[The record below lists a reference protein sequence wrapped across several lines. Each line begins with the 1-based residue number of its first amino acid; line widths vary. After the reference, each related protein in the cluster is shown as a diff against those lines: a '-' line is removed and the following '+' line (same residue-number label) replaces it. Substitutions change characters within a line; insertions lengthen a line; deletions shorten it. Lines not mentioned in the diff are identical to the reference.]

1 MTKEVKRLQVA
12 IDGPA
17 GAGKSTIARAL
28 AGRLNMQ
35 FLDTGA
41 MYRAITLKIYRRKID
56 LEDSASI
63 KALLE
68 TTTITLNDEQSVF
81 LDGADVTNKIRQAYV
96 NALVS
101 PVSKLTA
108 VRRKLVQ
115 MQQQIA
121 KTVPRLV
128 MEGRDTTSIVLP
140 EADYKFYLDATLEER
155 ARRRYEE
162 ELAKGFAVKLDEVKN
177 QIASRDLID
186 SKRADSPLKLVDDA
200 ILIDTTKLGI
210 EAVVEK
216 LVGHIDEELR

>member
-81 LDGADVTNKIRQAYV
+81 LDGADVTKQIRQAHV

-108 VRRKLVQ
+108 VRRQLVEL
-115 MQQQIA
+115 QQQIA

-162 ELAKGFAVKLDEVKN
+162 ELAKGFTVKLDEVKN

-186 SKRADSPLKLVDDA
+186 SKRADSPLRLVDDA
-200 ILIDTTKLGI
+200 ILIDTTKLDI

-216 LVGHIDEELR
+216 IVEHIDEELR

>member
-81 LDGADVTNKIRQAYV
+81 LDGADVTKQIRQAHV

-108 VRRKLVQ
+108 VRRQLVEL
-115 MQQQIA
+115 QQQIA